1 VGSGYGHPDQNRE
14 SWVGSTALL
23 TDRYEL
29 TMLDAALRD
38 GTAERDT
45 VFEVFTRRLPAG
57 RRFGVVAGIGRLLDA
72 IGSFR
77 FDDDTLAW
85 LDRQRIVG
93 TATLEWLAGYRFGGD
108 IEGYPEGEIHVAG
121 SPVLTVRG
129 TFADAVLLETLTL
142 SILNHDSAV
151 AAAAARMVA
160 ASGGRDLFEFGS
172 RRTHEAAAVAAARA
186 AYVVGFVGTS
196 NLEAGRRY
204 GIPTLG
210 TSAHAYTLLH
220 DDEQAAFASQLEA
233 LGVGTTLLVDT
244 FDTSEGLRRALA
256 VAGTELGGVR
266 IDSGDLG
273 ARAREARELLDAGG
287 ADRTRIVLSGDLDE
301 HRLHELRD
309 APADA
314 FGVGTSVVTGA
325 GAPTAGFVYKLV
337 ERSTGPGR
345 PCLPVAKD
353 GGDKA
358 TVGGR
363 KRAWRRFDPEGV
375 AAAEVLLPWGAPTP
389 EDRGRPLQVAI
400 VRDGEVVHRPDLDE
414 VREHHR
420 QVVAELPP
428 AAFDLTDGGPVLP
441 TLHEHPVD
449 V

>member
-1 VGSGYGHPDQNRE
+1 
-14 SWVGSTALL
+14 VGSTALL

-57 RRFGVVAGIGRLLDA
+57 RRFGVVAGLGRLLEA
-72 IGSFR
+72 IEAFR

-85 LDRQRIVG
+85 LDQQRIVG
-93 TATLEWLAGYRFGGD
+93 TATLEWLAGYRFRGD
-108 IEGYPEGEIHVAG
+108 IEGYREGEIHVAG

-160 ASGGRDLFEFGS
+160 VSGGRDLFEFGS
-172 RRTHEAAAVAAARA
+172 RRAHEAAAVAAARA

-196 NLEAGRRY
+196 NLEAGRRH

-233 LGVGTTLLVDT
+233 LGVHTTLLVDT

-266 IDSGDLG
+266 IDSGDLA

-301 HRLHELRD
+301 HRLHGLRD

-337 ERSTGPGR
+337 ERSHRSRAAVPTRREGRGRQGDRRGPEACVATVRHRRRRRRGGAAALGR
-345 PCLPVAKD
+345 PDA
-353 GGDKA
+353 
-358 TVGGR
+358 GGR
-363 KRAWRRFDPEGV
+363 GPSAAGRHRPRR
-375 AAAEVLLPWGAPTP
+375 
-389 EDRGRPLQVAI
+389 RGRPPP
-400 VRDGEVVHRPDLDE
+400 RP
-414 VREHHR
+414 RRHPR
-420 QVVAELPP
+420 PPPAGVAELPA
-428 AAFDLTDGGPVLP
+428 AAFDLSEGGPVLP

-449 V
+449 A